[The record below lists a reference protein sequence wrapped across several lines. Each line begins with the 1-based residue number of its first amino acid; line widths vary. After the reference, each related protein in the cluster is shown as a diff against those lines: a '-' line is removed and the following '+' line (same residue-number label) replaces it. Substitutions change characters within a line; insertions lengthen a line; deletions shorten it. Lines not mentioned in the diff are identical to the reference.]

1 MSAHKTWAVHDGG
14 KFGLYGDDGPTVCEE
29 NGDGTCQPLFQLI
42 GPAGVD
48 GCKRVAFL
56 AAAAPELL
64 RELKHLVLLLEP
76 HEADGSLA
84 VPGLATL
91 NGARAVIYKA
101 EGRQ

>member
-64 RELKHLVLLLEP
+64 AALEWYVDNDDTAEGMP
-76 HEADGSLA
+76 GNEPWDA
-84 VPGLATL
+84 VRDA
-91 NGARAVIYKA
+91 ARAVIYKA